1 MLHPNSTRRCY
12 TERHWELAQWRIF
25 QVPVC
30 LSPLEKALREGRV
43 AVSGRRRAFLC
54 PQNKHWPHT
63 VRFSPVTLYRHISHS
78 TDGEHTNPNVIT
90 HTEMS
95 QVPIQIDMPSGVAKV
110 SAWGQHLVFAD
121 IVVDSTHEMIRQLSV
136 DRLRPPE
143 FQWFPHTC
151 FPSGLQTSV
160 SGTMKPVFLF

>member
-1 MLHPNSTRRCY
+1 M
-12 TERHWELAQWRIF
+12 
-25 QVPVC
+25 
-30 LSPLEKALREGRV
+30 
-43 AVSGRRRAFLC
+43 AVSGRRRALC

-90 HTEMS
+90 HAEMS
-95 QVPIQIDMPSGVAKV
+95 QVPIQIDMPSGVAKL
-110 SAWGQHLVFAD
+110 SARGQHLVFAD

-151 FPSGLQTSV
+151 FPSGPHTSV
-160 SGTMKPVFLF
+160 SSTVKPVFLFLTWTHCSMLSLFRPHIIFQHFGLDL